1 MADAC
6 AYIFQIS
13 PTLIYTEKTFA
24 ELLSP
29 AVNNA
34 RKNLEEAVESFK
46 TNKMKLLGAADMIKN
61 LKEVSN
67 SQIICFI
74 IAENLKE
81 KGADSIFLKRSMVRL
96 FPQQL
101 LAARFLVNTIWCN
114 R

>member
-13 PTLIYTEKTFA
+13 PTLIYTKKTFA

-46 TNKMKLLGAADMIKN
+46 NNKMKLLGAADMIKN

-101 LAARFLVNTIWCN
+101 LAARFLVKYDMV
-114 R
+114 